1 MSGDAGFT
9 SIPGPIMGRYL
20 ELQESLGRKYG
31 VERGVLKNL
40 DRYLTTGTDSTTDL
54 DQDTFSSW
62 MRAHEALASGVRR
75 NWMRIVYNFCLYR
88 RRTEPACFLPEPALF
103 PPLHVPIRPHI
114 FSEDEILRVLAAADR
129 LGPHSNSLL
138 RREVYR
144 LAVVLLYTTGMRRR
158 ELAHLTLG
166 DYSPIERTLLIRAS
180 KFHKSRILPLSADGA
195 REMEAYL
202 AARHSQRLPADTGAP
217 LLVHGK
223 RGGYSPPGVCQGI
236 RGLFRSANVRTVSGA
251 LPRVH
256 DLRHTFA
263 VHALMRWYR
272 EAADIQVK
280 LPYLSAYMGH
290 VSIIS
295 TEYYLPFISPLAEA
309 ASEKFEKLCGTLLS
323 LSARKGVSP

>member
-9 SIPGPIMGRYL
+9 SIPGPILGRYL
-20 ELQESLGRKYG
+20 ELQKSLGRKYG
-31 VERGVLKNL
+31 VERGVLNNL
-40 DRYLTTGTDSTTDL
+40 DRYLTGATEPPADL
-54 DQDTFSSW
+54 GQDTFSNW
-62 MRAHEALASGVRR
+62 MHAHKTLASGVRR

-88 RRTEPACFLPEPALF
+88 RRTEPACFLPDPALF
-103 PPLHVPIRPHI
+103 PPLHVSIRPHI
-114 FSEDEILRVLAAADR
+114 FSEDEILRVLAAADS

-144 LAVVLLYTTGMRRR
+144 LAVVLLYTTGMRRG
-158 ELAHLTLG
+158 ELAHLALG

-180 KFHKSRILPLSADGA
+180 KFHKSRLLPLSADGA
-195 REMEAYL
+195 REMEVYL
-202 AARHSQRLPADTGAP
+202 AARRSQRLAADTEAP

-223 RGGYSPPGVCQGI
+223 QGGYSPAGVCQGL
-236 RGLFRSANVRTVSGA
+236 RGLFRRANVRTVSGA
-251 LPRVH
+251 LPRIH

-263 VHALMRWYR
+263 VHALLRWYR

-290 VSIIS
+290 VSIVS
-295 TEYYLPFISPLAEA
+295 TEYYLPFVSPLAEA
-309 ASEKFEKLCGTLLS
+309 ASEKFEGLCGTLLS